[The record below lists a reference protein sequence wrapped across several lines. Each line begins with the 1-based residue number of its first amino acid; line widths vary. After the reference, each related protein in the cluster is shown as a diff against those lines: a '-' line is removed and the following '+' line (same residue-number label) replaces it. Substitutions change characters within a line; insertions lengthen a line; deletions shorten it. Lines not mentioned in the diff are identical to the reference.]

1 MPCAW
6 SEHALAALHL
16 MQAEALL
23 PCEGFAPC
31 AQWPRGIA
39 GPLPGSGA
47 GPGACSALEH
57 QEPLLATWTLYG
69 GGGGAGTLRGGTI
82 CIRGGPG
89 PTRGV
94 WIAYMVVRDH
104 PWGSGPVGEVL

>member
-69 GGGGAGTLRGGTI
+69 GGGGSGTLHGGTI
-82 CIRGGPG
+82 G
-89 PTRGV
+89 
-94 WIAYMVVRDH
+94 
-104 PWGSGPVGEVL
+104 